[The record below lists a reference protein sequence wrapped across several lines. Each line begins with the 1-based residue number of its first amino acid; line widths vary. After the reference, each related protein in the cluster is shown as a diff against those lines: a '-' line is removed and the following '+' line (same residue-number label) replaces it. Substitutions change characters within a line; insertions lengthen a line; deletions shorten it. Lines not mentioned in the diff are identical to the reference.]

1 MQVIKNNQ
9 EISVKDIES
18 GKMVV
23 SDEIMKDDCLLVYK
37 LYFNEKY
44 YYLSIT
50 KFKLLESLSCSFNK
64 NLNYEIIEAEKII
77 DLDLKFYELMIN
89 KY

>member
-9 EISVKDIES
+9 EVNVSDIKS
-18 GKMVV
+18 GKMIV
-23 SDEIMKDDCLLVYK
+23 SDEIMKDDYLFVYK
-37 LYFNEKY
+37 LYFNQEY
-44 YYLSIT
+44 YYLSVT

-77 DLDLKFYELMIN
+77 DLDLKCYESMMN